1 MKTWLTRTL
10 AFGAIATG
18 LAVAGTGSAL
28 ADEHEGEKAEDKTVH
43 CLDVNRIKR
52 SDVKDNQT
60 IILEMLGGDKYK
72 MTLAHRCSGL
82 KIRDTWI
89 HDARATNKLCTVDV
103 IKVPVTSSG
112 GGVLSSPMTTCIID
126 TIVPYDE
133 DAEKEMEDAEMAE

>member
-1 MKTWLTRTL
+1 MKKLATKAF
-10 AFGAIATG
+10 AFGAIAIG
-18 LAVAGTGSAL
+18 LAFAGTGPAH
-28 ADEHEGEKAEDKTVH
+28 ADAHEGEKASDKTVH

-52 SDVKDNQT
+52 SKVKDNQT
-60 IILEMLGGDKYK
+60 IILEMLGGDEYK

-82 KIRDTWI
+82 KVRETWI

-103 IKVPVTSSG
+103 IKVPLISSG

-133 DAEKEMEDAEMAE
+133 DAEKEMEEAEKAE